1 MGERDIQ
8 SLIEEEMAIKED
20 MRVCEETLEN
30 IGALAIRVQ
39 SFSRSVAHLDAVG
52 DPETERLLQQADLFN
67 KAVVRLGSRRS
78 KKRGEK
84 EQEMARSKISPRRE
98 YMENTDVPQVVTD
111 DDFFSSST
119 KRINDVLMNA
129 MDAFETVK
137 RQNVYINRTSERIKA
152 GLSRIGL
159 SKQLIDQID
168 KRYLSDRVLFM
179 GGIML
184 LVMLFFILRFF
195 L

>member
-1 MGERDIQ
+1 M
-8 SLIEEEMAIKED
+8 IEEEKAIKDELKS
-20 MRVCEETLEN
+20 CEETLEN
-30 IGALAIRVQ
+30 IGALAIRIQ
-39 SFSRSVAHLDAVG
+39 SFSRSVAGLGVES
-52 DPETERLLQQADLFN
+52 PEAERLSQQADLFN
-67 KAVVRLGSRRS
+67 KAVLKLGNRRS
-78 KKRGEK
+78 KKRGE
-84 EQEMARSKISPRRE
+84 EEGEMARSKVSVRKE
-98 YMENTDVPQVVTD
+98 YMENTDVPHTATD

-168 KRYLSDRVLFM
+168 KRYLSDRMLFM
-179 GGIML
+179 GGIVL
-184 LVMLFFILRFF
+184 LVMLFFLLRFF